1 MDGIMAT
8 WVPAAIALSI
18 ASVAAV
24 TDIIEYRIRNGLTF
38 SMIVGGMIYH
48 AVIGGW
54 TGFCDS
60 SEGVAFGLAVL
71 IVPWLLGLMGASD
84 VKLLAGVGAWLG
96 LTGAIV
102 TFIAAAA
109 ANFVY
114 SVVLIIYRG
123 KFRESLLMIKVIAYR
138 FVAMGSHFGRSDL
151 VDECFSGPDR
161 RLRAIP
167 FGAMVP
173 IGILGT
179 IWLAWSR
186 HWF

>member
-1 MDGIMAT
+1 MDGIMNT
-8 WVPAAIALSI
+8 WVPAAVALSV

-48 AVIGGW
+48 ACTGGW
-54 TGFCDS
+54 LGMCAS
-60 SEGVAFGLAVL
+60 CEGILFGLAVL
-71 IVPWLLGLMGASD
+71 MVPWLLGLMGAGD

-96 LTGAIV
+96 LTGAII
-102 TFIAAAA
+102 TFLAAAA
-109 ANFVY
+109 VNFIY
-114 SVVLIIYRG
+114 AAALIIYRG
-123 KFRESLLMIKVIAYR
+123 KFRESLLMIRVITYR

-151 VDECFSGPDR
+151 VEECFSGPDR

-173 IGILGT
+173 IGILSA
-179 IWLAWSR
+179 IWLVWAK
-186 HWF
+186 HWY